1 MFNSYEGN
9 AGFTGECNRTKMG
22 FHTIDGVDIYCEVTQ
37 KLGPMVP
44 MDLKRANNAD
54 IPWSRSSS
62 SQRDR
67 KKNKQILLLAS
78 TKARCS

>member
-9 AGFTGECNRTKMG
+9 AGFTGESLKNWGQWSQWT
-22 FHTIDGVDIYCEVTQ
+22 
-37 KLGPMVP
+37 
-44 MDLKRANNAD
+44 KRANNAD